1 MTGVE
6 NNTRAQCPLG
16 SSDFG
21 IKCCFN
27 LILRSKVLPIF
38 QKLFT
43 NVVISVAEYPTK
55 PVIVLG
61 KVQTSQKFGRIT
73 KKNGHTENCAPKF
86 LFLFLRQKSNKLH
99 SRIAKL
105 YGTVADFFH

>member
-1 MTGVE
+1 M
-6 NNTRAQCPLG
+6 
-16 SSDFG
+16 
-21 IKCCFN
+21 CCFN

-43 NVVISVAEYPTK
+43 NVIISVAEYPIK

-73 KKNGHTENCAPKF
+73 KKKWAYRKLCAQISFFVFKAEI
-86 LFLFLRQKSNKLH
+86 QKTS
-99 SRIAKL
+99 
-105 YGTVADFFH
+105 F

>member
-1 MTGVE
+1 
-6 NNTRAQCPLG
+6 L
-16 SSDFG
+16 
-21 IKCCFN
+21 CCFN
-27 LILRSKVLPIF
+27 LILRFEVLPIF

-55 PVIVLG
+55 PVTVLG

-73 KKNGHTENCAPKF
+73 EKMGIPKIV
-86 LFLFLRQKSNKLH
+86 RQISFFVFRANIPKKLH

-105 YGTVADFFH
+105 YGRVADFFH